1 MKPYPGISKLL
12 QTFDLATD
20 VPMAP
25 HTRLKVGGPA
35 DLLAQPGTRKD
46 LIDLIKAARSASV
59 PVTIVGGGCNLL
71 VSDQGVRGLVV
82 VTTQLK
88 SGVRAETCPDKK
100 VRLFM
105 EAGERLSTVC
115 SHAVRHG
122 LTGLEFCAGIPG
134 TIGGAVIMNA
144 GTADQG
150 IGGRID
156 SLDVLNLDTLD
167 VYTLKK
173 RDLVF
178 SYRRLKLKNHLILG
192 VTLTL
197 SPGEPSQIRQ
207 TFNDILTR
215 KQNTQPM
222 DLPSAG
228 CFFKN
233 PDPDHPA
240 GKLIEDAGLK
250 GKTIRDA
257 QVSPVHAN
265 YIVNLGHATC
275 KDILTLKQH
284 IQQQVWDRY
293 SIVLETEVITTGDG
307 MKNE

>member
-1 MKPYPGISKLL
+1 MKPNTGIRDL
-12 QTFDLATD
+12 QKAFDLAAD

-35 DLLAQPGTRKD
+35 DLLAQPGTREELMRLLKT
-46 LIDLIKAARSASV
+46 ARRMSV

-71 VSDQGVRGLVV
+71 VSDQGIRGLVV
-82 VTTQLK
+82 VTTRMR
-88 SGVRAETCPDKK
+88 SGVRTETCSDGN

-105 EAGERLSTVC
+105 DAGERLSTVC
-115 SHAVRHG
+115 TYAVRHG
-122 LTGLEFCAGIPG
+122 LAGLEFCAGIPG
-134 TIGGAVIMNA
+134 TMGGAMIMNA
-144 GTADQG
+144 GTANRG
-150 IGGRID
+150 IGERVHR
-156 SLDVLNLDTLD
+156 LDVLDLTTLNT
-167 VYTLKK
+167 YTLEKN
-173 RDLVF
+173 DLVF
-178 SYRRLKLKNHLILG
+178 SYRRLNLKNHLILG
-192 VTLTL
+192 ITLTL
-197 SPGEPSQIRQ
+197 SPGDPLQIRQ
-207 TFNDILTR
+207 TYNDVLTR
-215 KQNTQPM
+215 KQHTQPM

-250 GKTIRDA
+250 GKTIRGV

-275 KDILTLKQH
+275 KDILALKQH
-284 IQQQVWDRY
+284 IQQQVWNRFR
-293 SIVLETEVITTGDG
+293 IVLETEVIITGEG

>member
-1 MKPYPGISKLL
+1 MTPHPGIKKLL
-12 QTFDLATD
+12 QTFDLAAA
-20 VPMAP
+20 VPMAI

-35 DLLAQPGTRKD
+35 DLLAQPGTREE
-46 LIDLIKAARSASV
+46 LIDLIRAARSASV

-82 VTTQLK
+82 VTTRLK
-88 SGVRAETCPDKK
+88 SGIRVETISDKE

-115 SHAVRHG
+115 SHSVRQG

-134 TIGGAVIMNA
+134 TMGGAVIMNA
-144 GTADQG
+144 GTGDQG
-150 IGGRID
+150 IGRRVH
-156 SLDVLNLDTLD
+156 SLDVLNLTTLD
-167 VYTLKK
+167 VCTLKK
-173 RDLVF
+173 EALDF
-178 SYRRLKLKNHLILG
+178 SYRRLNLKNRLILG
-192 VTLTL
+192 ITLAL
-197 SPGEPSQIRQ
+197 APGEPSQIIQ
-207 TFNDILTR
+207 TYNDILTR

-240 GKLIEDAGLK
+240 GKLIQDAGLK
-250 GKTIRDA
+250 GKTIRGA

-275 KDILTLKQH
+275 KDILALKEH
-284 IQQQVWDRY
+284 IQKQVWDRY
-293 SIVLETEVITTGDG
+293 SIVLETEVISTGDG

>member
-1 MKPYPGISKLL
+1 
-12 QTFDLATD
+12 
-20 VPMAP
+20 
-25 HTRLKVGGPA
+25 
-35 DLLAQPGTRKD
+35 
-46 LIDLIKAARSASV
+46 
-59 PVTIVGGGCNLL
+59 
-71 VSDQGVRGLVV
+71 
-82 VTTQLK
+82 
-88 SGVRAETCPDKK
+88 
-100 VRLFM
+100 
-105 EAGERLSTVC
+105 
-115 SHAVRHG
+115 

-144 GTADQG
+144 GTGDQG
-150 IGGRID
+150 IGGRVH

-173 RDLVF
+173 RDLIF
-178 SYRRLKLKNHLILG
+178 SYRHLNLKNHLILG
-192 VTLTL
+192 VTLIL
-197 SPGEPSQIRQ
+197 PPGEPSQIRQ
-207 TFNDILTR
+207 THNDILAR

-240 GKLIEDAGLK
+240 GKLIQGAGLK

-275 KDILTLKQH
+275 KDILALKEH
-284 IQQQVWDRY
+284 IQKQVWDRY
-293 SIVLETEVITTGDG
+293 SIVLETEVISTGDG